1 MKSWLIFGTIILLVA
16 GIIVYNKVIKT
27 KPDAAKAMGGKPG
40 GAAPR
45 LNADVYVVRS
55 QNLDNT
61 LFASG
66 TLLASEEVE
75 LKPEISGRIV
85 MLNIKEG
92 QVVNQGT
99 LLLKLNDADLQA
111 QLKKLQMQTEP
122 ASKTEQRLKQLLAIN
137 GVGQQDYDIALT
149 QYNNILADI
158 DLLKAQIEKTEIRAP
173 FTGKIGLKNVSQGA
187 YVTQGAVIASLQQIT
202 SLKVDFSLPEKYVS
216 EVKQGETLHM
226 SVDGFSEEFSARIA
240 AVEPKI
246 DEATRTLRVRA
257 LVNNSKSQLY
267 PGAFAKIN
275 LNISSSDALMVPT
288 NAIIPEAR
296 GKKVFVV
303 KGGKAEPVMVQTGFR
318 NENKIQVVSGLEAG
332 DTVMVSS
339 IMMVKPGVDVKV
351 GKVN

>member
-1 MKSWLIFGTIILLVA
+1 MKSWIIFGTVILLIA
-16 GIIVYNKVIKT
+16 GIIVYNKVIKA
-27 KPDAAKAMGGKPG
+27 KPDASKAMAGKPG
-40 GAAPR
+40 GAAPK

-66 TLLASEEVE
+66 TLLANEEVE
-75 LKPEISGRIV
+75 LKPEVSGRIV

-92 QVVNQGT
+92 QVVSKGT

-111 QLKKLQMQTEP
+111 QLRKLKMQTEP

-137 GVGQQDYDIALT
+137 GIGQQDYDIALT

-158 DLLKAQIEKTEIRAP
+158 DLLQAQIEKTEIRAP
-173 FTGKIGLKNVSQGA
+173 FTGKIGLKSVSQGA
-187 YVTQGAVIASLQQIT
+187 YVTQGLVIASLQQINP
-202 SLKVDFSLPEKYVS
+202 LKVDFSLPEKYVS
-216 EVKQGETLHM
+216 EVKQGEELHM
-226 SVDGFSEEFSARIA
+226 TVDGFKEEFTAKIA

-257 LVNNSKSQLY
+257 LVNNSKAQLY
-267 PGAFAKIN
+267 PGSFAKID
-275 LNISSSDALMVPT
+275 LNIKSSDALMVPT

-303 KGGKAEPVMVQTGFR
+303 KEGKATPVMVETGFR
-318 NENKIQVVSGLEAG
+318 NENQIQVMTGLKAG
-332 DTVMVSS
+332 DTVLVSS
-339 IMMVKPGVDVKV
+339 IMMVKPGADVKI

>member
-122 ASKTEQRLKQLLAIN
+122 ASKT
-137 GVGQQDYDIALT
+137 GQQDYDIALT